1 MMICC
6 GAAFLLCF
14 VLRIFLMWENN
25 KRDRETGL
33 EGTSADET
41 GDMNFADMTDKEMRN
56 FRYVY

>member
-14 VLRIFLMWENN
+14 VLRIFLMRENN